1 MKAIVQSSNKDGL
14 MEIKIANKSFPA
26 QSTKIYPPGK
36 ILALQVTENIEGL
49 VFKNL
54 TAEAPPAKSQLI
66 SNLLRHDLPK
76 QAKIDNFVLKLNQLL
91 TTADLD
97 ELPLALVKQLQ
108 ITKNTLPLPE
118 SIRTPHALKQTIK
131 NSGLFL
137 EAKLAALSSETNHP
151 APRFLASELNS
162 DLKAN
167 LLKTIKVLEQTLKTE
182 ANIDNYRPKS
192 MTREVNN
199 SERIRPQSH
208 ETVRTRSRTVEI
220 MEFRNIVESV
230 ISRIQVNQSQAI
242 VTNDNPTPVWLVD
255 LPLPGTEIENSLKLA
270 MQREN
275 ANNSDEASTQKWIIN
290 LAIVLAPLGKIHV
303 SLSLHKGNLSSSIW
317 AEQEF
322 TNVLI
327 RNKLPELQHRL
338 EKVGLNRVVI
348 QQTPVQLDRSE
359 KINNQSTLISTQ
371 I

>member
-1 MKAIVQSSNKDGL
+1 LKAWYSRIL
-14 MEIKIANKSFPA
+14 
-26 QSTKIYPPGK
+26 PPK
-36 ILALQVTENIEGL
+36 R
-49 VFKNL
+49 
-54 TAEAPPAKSQLI
+54 PPAKSQLI

-118 SIRTPHALKQTIK
+118 SLRTPHVLKQTIK

-151 APRFLASELNS
+151 APRFPASELNS

-167 LLKTIKVLEQTLKTE
+167 LLKTIKVLEQSLKVE
-182 ANIDNYRPKS
+182 ASIDNYRPKS
-192 MTREVNN
+192 MTSEVNN

-208 ETVRTRSRTVEI
+208 ETIKTGSRTVDILEL
-220 MEFRNIVESV
+220 RNVVESV
-230 ISRIQVNQSQAI
+230 ISRIQVNQSQSI
-242 VTNDNPTPVWLVD
+242 VTNDNSTPVWLID
-255 LPLPGTEIENSLKLA
+255 LPSPGTEMENSLKLA
-270 MQREN
+270 IQPEN
-275 ANNSDEASTQKWIIN
+275 ASNSDETSTQKWIIN

-322 TNVLI
+322 TNALI
-327 RNKLPELQHRL
+327 KNKLPELQHRL
-338 EKVGLNRVVI
+338 EKVGLNRVDI
-348 QQTPVQLDRSE
+348 QQTPLQVDRSE
-359 KINNQSTLISTQ
+359 KTNHQSTLTST
-371 I
+371 